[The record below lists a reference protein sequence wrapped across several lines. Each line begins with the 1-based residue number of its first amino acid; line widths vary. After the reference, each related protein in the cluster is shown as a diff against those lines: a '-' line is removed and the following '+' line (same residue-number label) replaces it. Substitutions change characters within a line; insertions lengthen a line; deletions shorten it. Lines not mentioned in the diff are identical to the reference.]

1 MKTVKLSD
9 ITLREIGKARAA
21 ALSFKER
28 VEIART
34 LDRLQV
40 DAIELPPIR
49 DEKADV
55 LSNKTIATVVSSARL
70 SAAVGLTEESVATAW
85 ESVKAARDPALHVMV
100 PVSPVQMEYLCHKKG
115 PAVLELVK
123 ALAGEEKAKEVR
135 DGIHY

>member
-40 DAIELPPIR
+40 DAIELPPHP
-49 DEKADV
+49 
-55 LSNKTIATVVSSARL
+55 
-70 SAAVGLTEESVATAW
+70 G
-85 ESVKAARDPALHVMV
+85 
-100 PVSPVQMEYLCHKKG
+100 
-115 PAVLELVK
+115 
-123 ALAGEEKAKEVR
+123 
-135 DGIHY
+135 